1 MGCHLTC
8 PEFSQ
13 EPQRRAPGGVEG
25 SGRRQPRRGEL
36 TPGRAPPRSHRP
48 SRPEPSTPRRSD
60 RHAART
66 CSRSPGRAE
75 KEHAE
80 EEEEEQRPPR
90 HGPAGSAPPPGPPA
104 SLPRSRDDC
113 RCPRSGTGGGRD
125 RGSAS
130 HLQRGCRRRREVR
143 RDRRP
148 ARGRRWLPPGP
159 TPPPPLDRARP
170 SGRPVVARR
179 CSLRGAAP

>member
-104 SLPRSRDDC
+104 SLPKSRDDC
-113 RCPRSGTGGGRD
+113 RCPRSETGGGRA
-125 RGSAS
+125 RGPPHTFNAAAAAEGKSDAIGGR
-130 HLQRGCRRRREVR
+130 LEGGGGCR
-143 RDRRP
+143 P
-148 ARGRRWLPPGP
+148 A
-159 TPPPPLDRARP
+159 PL
-170 SGRPVVARR
+170 
-179 CSLRGAAP
+179 LLLH